1 MVATAM
7 ESVKQDAAFGAGHAK
22 WGDLDPSLLVL
33 RPRRAAAAAFAR
45 AWRRV
50 LEGEAAKG
58 GGVGPGGSFG
68 GRAPRL
74 MTAWLRGGGWPGVEE
89 LDVQGVRQNSRLLS
103 LASVGGG
110 GGGGSAPAA
119 RAPATEAAMGREAA
133 GALLGVLPL
142 ALFPSGP
149 PPQGAAA
156 AWNAPYC
163 VRPCAGEQGGA
174 AQAPA
179 ERKGCSNWQK

>member
-103 LASVGGG
+103 LAS
-110 GGGGSAPAA
+110 
-119 RAPATEAAMGREAA
+119 
-133 GALLGVLPL
+133 LGVLPL